1 MLRFRAIAFSLSK
14 FWSWTPC
21 IGTFIFLSNW
31 LTLILRHTFF
41 SLGWDRYRGGLDVHN
56 DMTGSEAVYTLFE
69 DHQVMFHVSTLLPY
83 TKDDKQ
89 QVGSMQC
96 TVMKNNKMISR
107 KNY

>member
-1 MLRFRAIAFSLSK
+1 MDLLD
-14 FWSWTPC
+14 
-21 IGTFIFLSNW
+21 W
-31 LTLILRHTFF
+31 LTLILRRTSF

-96 TVMKNNKMISR
+96 TVMKNNKSR
-107 KNY
+107 LVQLQR

>member
-1 MLRFRAIAFSLSK
+1 MAHPNTKLRRTS
-14 FWSWTPC
+14 
-21 IGTFIFLSNW
+21 
-31 LTLILRHTFF
+31 F

-89 QVGSMQC
+89 QVGSMQS
-96 TVMKNNKMISR
+96 TVMKNK
-107 KNY
+107 KNDVTKNILKP

>member
-1 MLRFRAIAFSLSK
+1 MTHFLRAFDKNLYPQIRH
-14 FWSWTPC
+14 F
-21 IGTFIFLSNW
+21 FDLLDW
-31 LTLILRHTFF
+31 LTLILRRTSF

-89 QVGSMQC
+89 QVGSYAMHC
-96 TVMKNNKMISR
+96 DEK
-107 KNY
+107 